1 MRDIKRRRVL
11 QILGAT
17 PAVAALAFTEAEAE
31 QAATQAQAARRT
43 AAATGTAY
51 KPKFFTPSEYAT
63 VVVLADLIIP
73 KDARSGSASDAGAPE
88 FVDHIVS
95 VQKERQVAARGGLA
109 WLDTE
114 SRHRFGTSF
123 VGATDAQRRLVLDDI
138 AWPKK
143 ATPAMSTGVAFF
155 TRFRDSIASAF
166 YSSAMGWKDLQYIGN
181 TFNPNWN
188 GCPEA
193 ATAKLGVSYAEYDAA
208 LAAQR
213 GS

>member
-114 SRHRFGTSF
+114 SRKRFEKTF
-123 VGATDAQRRLVLDDI
+123 VQATDAQRRLILDDI
-138 AWPKK
+138 AYPTK
-143 ATPAMSTGVAFF
+143 ADPRFSHGVRFF
-155 TRFRDSIASAF
+155 NGMRDLVAAGF
-166 YSSAMGWKDLQYIGN
+166 WSSRIGVKDLGYQGN
-181 TFNPNWN
+181 VPTVWDGAPQNVLD
-188 GCPEA
+188 
-193 ATAKLGVSYAEYDAA
+193 KLGVKYEA
-208 LAAQR
+208 
-213 GS
+213 